1 MRKYLEDDK
10 VLLRAIETEDIELLY
25 NWENDEET
33 WEVSHTLVPFSK
45 YILALYIKNSDK
57 DIYETKQLR
66 LMIDSPKGK
75 TVGAID
81 LFDFDPYNSRAG
93 VGLLI
98 YSKDDRSKGYASAAL
113 ALVIEYCFKKLHIH
127 QLYANVDT
135 RNEPSIR
142 LFKKFGFQ
150 ICGTKKQWLLTDFG
164 WNDEHLLQLINPER
178 MVNSKQ

>member
-1 MRKYLEDDK
+1 MKKYLEND
-10 VLLRAIETEDIELLY
+10 VVSLRAIETEDIELLY

-45 YILALYIKNSDK
+45 YILAIYIKNSDK

-93 VGLLI
+93 IGILI
-98 YSKDDRSKGYASAAL
+98 YSKEDRFKGFASAAL
-113 ALVIEYCFKKLHIH
+113 GLVIDYCFNKLNFH
-127 QLYANVDT
+127 QLYANIDT
-135 RNEPSIR
+135 GNEPSIQ
-142 LFKKFGFQ
+142 LFQKFGFD
-150 ICGTKKQWLLTDFG
+150 ICGTKKDWLLTDSG
-164 WNDEHLLQLINPER
+164 WKDEYLLQLVNPD
-178 MVNSKQ
+178 KTH